1 MSFILYNGITLAVLP
16 RTYEP
21 SHQADKLCRYWL
33 AISVY
38 WILALSSSNAWADW
52 LKDLGDSIETYYEN
66 WMQMVHR
73 THEYEQP
80 DWMTPLVTV
89 IPTLQQEIR
98 TDFLFTEAPNNHE
111 IDSYLAKGTEII
123 PTENT
128 EIILGNPNYVTHN
141 WPRNVDAAGFA
152 DWTFLGKYRILSAPS
167 DDGNYVLMFLL
178 GTSYA
183 TGLEK
188 YISAGHDLFNP
199 MLGFGKGFV
208 GQYGEFDYEATIG
221 PTIPDGGMQKLGTPV
236 TWNSVFQYRLRVPTP
251 FLGEMN
257 QISTLWPELETSW
270 MSFPNGENDGQQ
282 QLYLTVGFLAGRFNL
297 GGYFHFVLGMG
308 YQFAVTPSRMYNHQY
323 LISMRIPYF

>member
-1 MSFILYNGITLAVLP
+1 MLTRYSKRWCQGG
-16 RTYEP
+16 
-21 SHQADKLCRYWL
+21 KLGPYGL
-33 AISVY
+33 AIAGY
-38 WILALSSSNAWADW
+38 WILALSCSNVWADW
-52 LKDLGDSIETYYEN
+52 LGGLGDTIESYYET
-66 WMQMVHR
+66 WMETVHR

-98 TDFLFTEAPNNHE
+98 TDFIFSDAPRNAETYN
-111 IDSYLAKGTEII
+111 YLAKGTEII

-128 EIILGNPNYVTHN
+128 EIILGNPNYVTRSL
-141 WPRNVDAAGFA
+141 PSGADVSGFA
-152 DWTFLGKYRILSAPS
+152 DWSFLGKYRILASPS
-167 DDGNYVLMFLL
+167 DEGNYVLTFLL
-178 GTSYA
+178 ATGYA

-208 GQYGEFDYEATIG
+208 GEFGEFDYQATIG

-236 TWNSVFQYRLRVPTP
+236 TWNSVFQYRLRFPTP

-257 QISTLWPELETSW
+257 QVSTVWPEFETTW
-270 MSFPNGENDGQQ
+270 VSFPNGENDGQQ

-308 YQFAVTPSRMYNHQY
+308 YQFAVTPSRLYNHQY
-323 LISMRIPYF
+323 LVSMRIPYY